1 MTSNTKN
8 NLSLAG
14 IVLVLFLS
22 YKFAI
27 VKTIALGREYNNL
40 KKEEVLFKDIPVQ
53 LSVLK
58 SKEQQYDS
66 ILKKMN
72 LGNTSLE
79 NNLLRTLNQQVEQ
92 HRLKLLDFNEPH
104 AYMDGENQLNTF
116 HFSLEGNF
124 TDILKAVH
132 TLEQKGNFGTLVHLD
147 FQTKRNYRANKN
159 YLVATVLMQYV
170 Q

>member
-1 MTSNTKN
+1 MTSSTRN
-8 NLSLAG
+8 NISLVG
-14 IVLVLFLS
+14 IVLVLFLC

-27 VKTIALGREYNNL
+27 AETIALGREYNNL
-40 KKEEVLFKDIPVQ
+40 KNEEVLFKDIPVQ

-58 SKEQQYDS
+58 SKEQHYDS
-66 ILKKMN
+66 VLKKMN

-79 NNLLRTLNQQVEQ
+79 NNLLRALNGQVEK
-92 HRLKLLDFNEPH
+92 HGLKLLDFNEPH
-104 AYMDGENQLNTF
+104 AFQDGENQLNTF

-124 TDILKAVH
+124 TDILSTVH
-132 TLEQKGNFGTLVHLD
+132 TLEQKGNFGALVHLD